1 MAVPSFWYKVT
12 SVQWVTLLVT
22 DYATSCHQFVPSVIR
37 HMLTVPYISGSG
49 PSQPLLGSRWI
60 HVWIR
65 QQKTW
70 SIRRWN
76 YSGIMCIKNVLKIVP
91 AQSGRPVCDSLSD
104 GSRHWFSLPSVTSYV
119 CILVNSHMLHSL
131 SAVALGLWMWS
142 SHCFW
147 LLQSSAMD
155 QRRCWVSGSWRD
167 IIWWLVWDIFFP
179 RWLMYSLNWVN
190 GTQSCVCWIVWWFVL
205 LSSAEVITLR
215 RVYVLHPV
223 SQQVVEWICHFVC
236 THGRIFMTLLAKSL
250 YRTLESC
257 PLHPLIAFASPT
269 AMSRGCHYYPYV
281 FRSVHLIAVC
291 SAREKL
297 FLRYTVCSWAI
308 WGCELLMP
316 L

>member
-104 GSRHWFSLPSVTSYV
+104 GSRHWFSLPSVTSMSV
-119 CILVNSHMLHSL
+119 FLSTAICCILYLQ
-131 SAVALGLWMWS
+131 
-142 SHCFW
+142 W
-147 LLQSSAMD
+147 LLVCECDHLTASGCYSHQLWISVGVESVVLEEISSGGWFGIYSFHGGWCIA
-155 QRRCWVSGSWRD
+155 WIGSTGHSHVSVG
-167 IIWWLVWDIFFP
+167 
-179 RWLMYSLNWVN
+179 
-190 GTQSCVCWIVWWFVL
+190 
-205 LSSAEVITLR
+205 
-215 RVYVLHPV
+215 
-223 SQQVVEWICHFVC
+223 
-236 THGRIFMTLLAKSL
+236 
-250 YRTLESC
+250 
-257 PLHPLIAFASPT
+257 
-269 AMSRGCHYYPYV
+269 
-281 FRSVHLIAVC
+281 
-291 SAREKL
+291 
-297 FLRYTVCSWAI
+297 
-308 WGCELLMP
+308 
-316 L
+316 